1 LKGKGVF
8 VTAQKSK
15 GDVALFIDWE
25 NIKWS
30 LEDVEMAP
38 NVSAIRDAAER
49 YGRVVVA
56 RAYAD
61 WQQPWHQKEPSRL
74 YRAGVE
80 PVYVPTKASIR
91 AQSGEGEDYFI
102 KGSVDVK
109 MTADCIECAHDYTS
123 VKTFVLVSG
132 DADFVHVVN
141 ILRPYGK
148 RVVAVGVSWSSATRL
163 IQTVDEFLQYD
174 KDVVPFSDVESTP
187 VERTDVE
194 EDKLDQAFEKI
205 VDIIRGSRF
214 PGRALASYVKLELI
228 KRMGEFDE
236 SEFGF
241 NQFRQFLKEAEKRG
255 YIHVIPDELVD
266 WVYLPESVPE
276 DETAPSASPPADE
289 EALDRL
295 VRFANKL
302 EQTYE
307 YVAFKFL
314 VDRAMGA
321 DILDMSRSQISAL
334 LNDAIEQRLFRRGTY
349 VRTDSNTG
357 EEQQIRT
364 ILLNRGHSRVQEAL
378 S

>member
-1 LKGKGVF
+1 MP
-8 VTAQKSK
+8 AQDK

-30 LEDVEMAP
+30 LEDAEMSP

-56 RAYAD
+56 KAYAD
-61 WQQPWHQKEPSRL
+61 WQQRWHQEEPPRL

-80 PVYVPTKASIR
+80 PVYVPTKASVP
-91 AQSGEGEDYFI
+91 AQADDEEGFFI

-109 MTADCIECAHDYTS
+109 MTADCIECAHDYPS
-123 VKTFVLVSG
+123 VRTFVLVSG

-148 RVVAVGVSWSSATRL
+148 RVVAVGVSWSAATRL

-174 KDVVPFSDVESTP
+174 KDVVPFAEAERAP
-187 VERTDVE
+187 VERSNAE
-194 EDKLDQAFEKI
+194 KDKLDDAFETV
-205 VDIIRGSRF
+205 VDIVHGSRF

-236 SEFGF
+236 SEYGF
-241 NQFRQFLKEAEKRG
+241 NQFRMFLKEAERQG
-255 YIHVIPDELVD
+255 YIRLITDELVD
-266 WVYLPESVPE
+266 WVYLPGSVPE
-276 DETAPSASPPADE
+276 GEPTPSVSRPSDEA
-289 EALDRL
+289 ALSEL
-295 VRFANKL
+295 IRFADKL
-302 EQTYE
+302 EKTYD
-307 YVAFKFL
+307 YVAFKFV

-321 DILDMSRSQISAL
+321 NVFDMSRSQVSAL
-334 LNDAIEQRLFRRGTY
+334 LNDAIERRLFRRGTY
-349 VRTDSNTG
+349 VKMDPDTG

-364 ILLNRGHSRVQEAL
+364 ILLNRGHSRVQQAL
-378 S
+378 

>member
-1 LKGKGVF
+1 MPI
-8 VTAQKSK
+8 QDK

-30 LEDVEMAP
+30 LEDAEMSP

-61 WQQPWHQKEPSRL
+61 WQQRWHAKEPSRL

-91 AQSGEGEDYFI
+91 AQAEEDEDYFI

-109 MTADCIECAHDYTS
+109 MTADCIECAHDYPS
-123 VKTFVLVSG
+123 VRTFVLVSG

-174 KDVVPFSDVESTP
+174 KDVVPFSEPESEP
-187 VERTDVE
+187 IQRTDVQQ
-194 EDKLDQAFEKI
+194 DKLDEAFQTVVGI
-205 VDIIRGSRF
+205 VEGSRF

-236 SEFGF
+236 SRYGF
-241 NQFRQFLKEAEKRG
+241 NQFRMFLKEAEKRG
-255 YIHVIPDELVD
+255 YISLITDELVD
-266 WVYLPESVPE
+266 WVYLPESVPAGE
-276 DETAPSASPPADE
+276 AEPSKAPPSDE
-289 EALDRL
+289 EAVNKLL
-295 VRFANKL
+295 RFANKL
-302 EQTYE
+302 EKTYD

-314 VDRAMGA
+314 VDRTMGA
-321 DILDMSRSQISAL
+321 DLFDKMSRSQVSAV

-349 VRTDSNTG
+349 VKMDPNTG

-364 ILLNRGHSRVQEAL
+364 ILLNRGHHRVQQAI

>member
-1 LKGKGVF
+1 MPTQEK
-8 VTAQKSK
+8 T
-15 GDVALFIDWE
+15 DVALFIDWE

-30 LEDVEMAP
+30 LEDAEMSP

-56 RAYAD
+56 KAYAD
-61 WQQPWHQKEPSRL
+61 WTQRWHQKESSRL

-91 AQSGEGEDYFI
+91 AQAQEEEDFFI

-109 MTADCIECAHDYTS
+109 MTADCIEVAHSYPS

-148 RVVAVGVSWSSATRL
+148 RVVAVGVSWSAATRL

-174 KDVVPFSDVESTP
+174 KDVVPFSDGEPEP
-187 VERTDVE
+187 VERTEVQQ
-194 EDKLDQAFEKI
+194 DKLDEAFQTV
-205 VDIIRGSRF
+205 VDIVEGSRF

-228 KRMGEFDE
+228 KRRGEFDE
-236 SEFGF
+236 SKYGY
-241 NQFRQFLKEAEKRG
+241 NQFRMFLKEAEKRG
-255 YIHVIPDELVD
+255 YIRLITDELVD

-276 DETAPSASPPADE
+276 GEAEPSAAPPSDAEAMDKLIHFAD
-289 EALDRL
+289 
-295 VRFANKL
+295 KL
-302 EQTYE
+302 EKTYD

-321 DILDMSRSQISAL
+321 DLFDRLSRSQVSAL

-349 VRTDSNTG
+349 VKMDPNTG

-364 ILLNRGHSRVQEAL
+364 ILLNRGNHRVQKAFA
-378 S
+378 

>member
-1 LKGKGVF
+1 MA
-8 VTAQKSK
+8 TQEK

-30 LEDVEMAP
+30 LEDAEMSP

-56 RAYAD
+56 KAYAD
-61 WQQPWHQKEPSRL
+61 WSQRWHQEESARL

-91 AQSGEGEDYFI
+91 AQANGQEDFFI

-109 MTADCIECAHDYTS
+109 MTADCIECAHSYTS
-123 VKTFVLVSG
+123 VRTFVLVSG

-174 KDVVPFSDVESTP
+174 KDVVPFAEGEPEP
-187 VERTDVE
+187 VERSDVQQ
-194 EDKLDQAFEKI
+194 DKLDEAFKTV
-205 VDIIRGSRF
+205 VDIVEGSRF

-228 KRMGEFDE
+228 KRRGEFDE
-236 SEFGF
+236 SEYGF
-241 NQFRQFLKEAEKRG
+241 NQFRMFLKEAEKRG
-255 YIHVIPDELVD
+255 YIRLITDELVD

-276 DETAPSASPPADE
+276 GEVEPTAAPPSDE
-289 EALDRL
+289 EAIDKL
-295 VRFANKL
+295 VRFANQL
-302 EQTYE
+302 EKTYD

-321 DILDMSRSQISAL
+321 DLFDRLSRSQVSAL

-349 VRTDSNTG
+349 VKLDPNTG

-364 ILLNRGHSRVQEAL
+364 ILLNRGHPRVQRAL

>member
-1 LKGKGVF
+1 MPS
-8 VTAQKSK
+8 QEKS
-15 GDVALFIDWE
+15 DVALFIDWE

-30 LEDVEMAP
+30 LEDAEMSP

-56 RAYAD
+56 KAYAD
-61 WQQPWHQKEPSRL
+61 WTQRWHQKESSRL

-91 AQSGEGEDYFI
+91 AQAEEEEDFFI

-109 MTADCIECAHDYTS
+109 MTADCIEIAHSYPS

-174 KDVVPFSDVESTP
+174 KDVVPFSDGEPEP
-187 VERTDVE
+187 VERTEVQQ
-194 EDKLDQAFEKI
+194 DKLDQAFETV
-205 VDIIRGSRF
+205 VDIVEGSRF

-228 KRMGEFDE
+228 KRMGDFDE
-236 SEFGF
+236 SKYGY
-241 NQFRQFLKEAEKRG
+241 NQFRMFLKEAEKRG
-255 YIHVIPDELVD
+255 YIRLITDELVD

-276 DETAPSASPPADE
+276 GEAEPSAAPPSDE
-289 EALDRL
+289 EAMSKLI
-295 VRFANKL
+295 RFADKL
-302 EQTYE
+302 EKTYD

-321 DILDMSRSQISAL
+321 DLFDRLSRSQVSAL

-349 VRTDSNTG
+349 VKLDPNTG

-364 ILLNRGHSRVQEAL
+364 ILLNRGNPRVQKAFA
-378 S
+378 

>member
-1 LKGKGVF
+1 M
-8 VTAQKSK
+8 ADRDMD
-15 GDVALFIDWE
+15 DVALFIDWE

-30 LEDVEMAP
+30 LEDADMSP

-56 RAYAD
+56 NAYAD
-61 WQQPWHQKEPSRL
+61 WQQRWHQEEPSRL

-91 AQSGEGEDYFI
+91 AQAEKEEDLFI

-109 MTADCIECAHDYTS
+109 MTADCIECAHDHPS

-148 RVVAVGVSWSSATRL
+148 RVVAIGVSWSAATRL

-174 KDVVPFSDVESTP
+174 RDVVPFSEEEEKKEE
-187 VERTDVE
+187 VERSNAQ
-194 EDKLDQAFEKI
+194 EDRLDTAFETV
-205 VDIIRGSRF
+205 VDIVRGSRF

-228 KRMGEFDE
+228 KRIGEFDE
-236 SEFGF
+236 SEYGF
-241 NQFRQFLKEAEKRG
+241 NQFRMFLQEAERQG
-255 YIHVIPDELVD
+255 YIRLITNELVD
-266 WVYLPESVPE
+266 WVYLPESVPKGE
-276 DETAPSASPPADE
+276 PTPSASAPSDEAAVSKLLGFAD
-289 EALDRL
+289 
-295 VRFANKL
+295 KL
-302 EQTYE
+302 EKTYD

-314 VDRAMGA
+314 VDRAMGEEVF
-321 DILDMSRSQISAL
+321 DDMSRSQVSAL

-349 VRTDSNTG
+349 VQIDSDTG
-357 EEQQIRT
+357 EENQIRT
-364 ILLNRGHSRVQEAL
+364 ILLNRSHPSVRKAL

>member
-1 LKGKGVF
+1 MPV
-8 VTAQKSK
+8 QDK

-30 LEDVEMAP
+30 LEDAEMSP

-56 RAYAD
+56 KAYAD
-61 WQQPWHQKEPSRL
+61 WTQRWHQQESARL

-80 PVYVPTKASIR
+80 PVYVPTKASVR
-91 AQSGEGEDYFI
+91 AQAEEAQDFFI

-109 MTADCIECAHDYTS
+109 MTADCIECAHDYPT
-123 VKTFVLVSG
+123 VQTFVLVSG

-148 RVVAVGVSWSSATRL
+148 RVVAVGVSWSAATRL

-174 KDVVPFSDVESTP
+174 KDVVPFSEPESEP
-187 VERTDVE
+187 VQRTERQ
-194 EDKLDQAFEKI
+194 EDKLDAAFETV
-205 VDIIRGSRF
+205 VDIVEGSRF

-228 KRMGEFDE
+228 KRRGEFDE
-236 SEFGF
+236 SEYGF
-241 NQFRQFLKEAEKRG
+241 NQFRMFLKEAEKRG
-255 YIHVIPDELVD
+255 YIRLITDELVD
-266 WVYLPESVPE
+266 WVYLPESAPE
-276 DETAPSASPPADE
+276 GEAKPSAAPPSDE
-289 EALDRL
+289 EAVNKLL
-295 VRFANKL
+295 RFADKL
-302 EQTYE
+302 EKTYD

-321 DILDMSRSQISAL
+321 DLFEKMSRSQVSAL
-334 LNDAIEQRLFRRGTY
+334 LNDAIEERLFRRGTY
-349 VRTDSNTG
+349 VKIDPNSG

-364 ILLNRGHSRVQEAL
+364 ILLNRGNNRVQEAL
-378 S
+378 K

>member
-1 LKGKGVF
+1 MPS
-8 VTAQKSK
+8 QEKS
-15 GDVALFIDWE
+15 DVALFIDWE

-30 LEDVEMAP
+30 LEDAEMSP

-56 RAYAD
+56 KAYAD
-61 WQQPWHQKEPSRL
+61 WTQRWHQKESSRL

-91 AQSGEGEDYFI
+91 AQAEEEEDFFI

-109 MTADCIECAHDYTS
+109 MTADCIEIAHSYPS

-174 KDVVPFSDVESTP
+174 KDVVPFSDGEPEP
-187 VERTDVE
+187 VQRTEVQQDR
-194 EDKLDQAFEKI
+194 LDEAFQTV
-205 VDIIRGSRF
+205 VDIVEGSRF

-236 SEFGF
+236 SKYGF
-241 NQFRQFLKEAEKRG
+241 NQFRMFLKEAEKRG
-255 YIHVIPDELVD
+255 YIRLITDELVD

-276 DETAPSASPPADE
+276 GEAEPSAAPPSDE
-289 EALDRL
+289 EAMNKLI
-295 VRFANKL
+295 RFADKL
-302 EQTYE
+302 EKTYD

-321 DILDMSRSQISAL
+321 DLFDRLSRSQVSAL

-349 VRTDSNTG
+349 VKLDPNTG

-364 ILLNRGHSRVQEAL
+364 ILLNRGHARVQQAL
-378 S
+378 P

>member
-1 LKGKGVF
+1 MPS
-8 VTAQKSK
+8 QEKS
-15 GDVALFIDWE
+15 DVALFIDWE

-30 LEDVEMAP
+30 LEDAEMSP

-56 RAYAD
+56 KAYAD
-61 WQQPWHQKEPSRL
+61 WTQRWHQKESSRL

-91 AQSGEGEDYFI
+91 AQAQEEEDFFI

-109 MTADCIECAHDYTS
+109 MTADCIEIAHSYPS

-174 KDVVPFSDVESTP
+174 RDVVPFSDGEPEP
-187 VERTDVE
+187 VERTEVQQ
-194 EDKLDQAFEKI
+194 DKLDEAFQTVVNI
-205 VDIIRGSRF
+205 VEGSRF

-236 SEFGF
+236 SQYGY
-241 NQFRQFLKEAEKRG
+241 NQFRMFLKEAEKRG
-255 YIHVIPDELVD
+255 YIRLITDELVD

-276 DETAPSASPPADE
+276 GEAEPSAAPPSDE
-289 EALDRL
+289 EAMNKLI
-295 VRFANKL
+295 RFANKL
-302 EQTYE
+302 EKTYD

-321 DILDMSRSQISAL
+321 DLFDRLSRSQVSAL

-349 VRTDSNTG
+349 VKMDPNTG

-364 ILLNRGHSRVQEAL
+364 ILLSRGNPRVQQAL

>member
-1 LKGKGVF
+1 MP
-8 VTAQKSK
+8 TQDK

-30 LEDVEMAP
+30 LEDAEMSP

-56 RAYAD
+56 KAYAD
-61 WQQPWHQKEPSRL
+61 WTQRWHMDESARL

-91 AQSGEGEDYFI
+91 AQAHDTEDFFI

-109 MTADCIECAHDYTS
+109 MTADCIECAHDYPT
-123 VKTFVLVSG
+123 VRTFVLVSG

-174 KDVVPFSDVESTP
+174 KDVVPFSEPETQP
-187 VERTDVE
+187 VQRTE
-194 EDKLDQAFEKI
+194 GQQDKLDSAFQTV
-205 VDIIRGSRF
+205 VDIVEGSRF

-236 SEFGF
+236 SKYGF
-241 NQFRQFLKEAEKRG
+241 NQFRMFLKEAERRG
-255 YIHVIPDELVD
+255 YIRLITDELVD

-276 DETAPSASPPADE
+276 GEAEPSAAPPSDE
-289 EALDRL
+289 EAVNKLL
-295 VRFANKL
+295 RFAGKL
-302 EQTYE
+302 EKTYD

-321 DILDMSRSQISAL
+321 DLFDKMSRSQVSAL
-334 LNDAIEQRLFRRGTY
+334 LNDAIEERLFRRGTY
-349 VRTDSNTG
+349 VKIDPNSG

-364 ILLNRGHSRVQEAL
+364 ILLNRSSPRVKEAL

>member
-1 LKGKGVF
+1 MPP
-8 VTAQKSK
+8 QNKS
-15 GDVALFIDWE
+15 DVALFIDWE

-30 LEDVEMAP
+30 LEDAEMSP

-56 RAYAD
+56 KAYAD
-61 WQQPWHQKEPSRL
+61 WTQRWHQEESSRL

-91 AQSGEGEDYFI
+91 AQANQQEDFFI

-109 MTADCIECAHDYTS
+109 MTADCIECAHAYPS

-148 RVVAVGVSWSSATRL
+148 RVVAVGVSWSAATRL

-174 KDVVPFSDVESTP
+174 RDVVPFSEGEVEAEP
-187 VERTDVE
+187 VARTEVQ
-194 EDKLDQAFEKI
+194 EDKLDDAFETV
-205 VDIIRGSRF
+205 VDIVQGSRF

-228 KRMGEFDE
+228 KRRGEFDE
-236 SEFGF
+236 SEYGY
-241 NQFRQFLKEAEKRG
+241 NQFRVFLKEAEKRG
-255 YIHVIPDELVD
+255 YIQVITDELVD

-276 DETAPSASPPADE
+276 GEAEPSKRPISDE
-289 EALDRL
+289 EAMTKL
-295 VRFANKL
+295 VRFADKL
-302 EQTYE
+302 EKTFD

-321 DILDMSRSQISAL
+321 DLFPKLSRSQVSAL
-334 LNDAIEQRLFRRGTY
+334 VNDAIEQRLFRRGTY
-349 VRTDSNTG
+349 VKMDPNTG

-364 ILLNRGHSRVQEAL
+364 ILLNRGHQSVQQAL

>member
-1 LKGKGVF
+1 MPS
-8 VTAQKSK
+8 QEKS
-15 GDVALFIDWE
+15 DVALFIDWE

-30 LEDVEMAP
+30 LEDAEMSP

-56 RAYAD
+56 KAYAD
-61 WQQPWHQKEPSRL
+61 WTQRWHQKESSRL

-91 AQSGEGEDYFI
+91 AQAEEEEDFFI

-109 MTADCIECAHDYTS
+109 MTADCIEVAHSYPS

-148 RVVAVGVSWSSATRL
+148 RVVAVGVSWSAATRL

-174 KDVVPFSDVESTP
+174 KDVVPFSDGEPEP
-187 VERTDVE
+187 VERTEVQQ
-194 EDKLDQAFEKI
+194 DKLDEAFETV
-205 VDIIRGSRF
+205 VDIVEGSRF

-228 KRMGEFDE
+228 KRMGDFDE
-236 SEFGF
+236 SKYGY
-241 NQFRQFLKEAEKRG
+241 NQFRMFLKEAEKRG
-255 YIHVIPDELVD
+255 YIRLITDELVD

-276 DETAPSASPPADE
+276 GEAEPSAAPPSDT
-289 EALDRL
+289 EAMNKLI
-295 VRFANKL
+295 RFADKL
-302 EQTYE
+302 EKTYD

-321 DILDMSRSQISAL
+321 DLFDRLSRSQVSAL

-349 VRTDSNTG
+349 VKMDPNTG

-364 ILLNRGHSRVQEAL
+364 ILLNRGNPRVQQAM

>member
-1 LKGKGVF
+1 MVS
-8 VTAQKSK
+8 QNK

-30 LEDVEMAP
+30 LEDADTSP

-56 RAYAD
+56 KAYAD
-61 WQQPWHQKEPSRL
+61 WQQRWHQEEPSRL

-91 AQSGEGEDYFI
+91 AQADDDEDDFFI

-109 MTADCIECAHDYTS
+109 MTADCIECAHDYPS
-123 VKTFVLVSG
+123 VGTFVLVSG

-148 RVVAVGVSWSSATRL
+148 RVVAVGVSWSAATRL

-174 KDVVPFSDVESTP
+174 KDVVPFPEAEESEP
-187 VERTDVE
+187 VERSDAQ
-194 EDKLDQAFEKI
+194 EDELDQAFEVV

-236 SEFGF
+236 SEYGF
-241 NQFRQFLKEAEKRG
+241 NQFRMFLKEGERRG
-255 YIHVIPDELVD
+255 YIHLITDELVD
-266 WVYLPESVPE
+266 WVYLPDNVPESV
-276 DETAPSASPPADE
+276 SPPTDE
-289 EALDRL
+289 AALMKL
-295 VRFANKL
+295 LRFADKL
-302 EQTYE
+302 EKTHD

-314 VDRAMGA
+314 VDRAVGA
-321 DILDMSRSQISAL
+321 DIFDMSRSQISAL

-349 VRTDSNTG
+349 VKMDPDTG

-364 ILLNRGHSRVQEAL
+364 ILLNRRHSHVQKAL

>member
-1 LKGKGVF
+1 MPPQDK
-8 VTAQKSK
+8 T
-15 GDVALFIDWE
+15 DVALFIDWE

-30 LEDVEMAP
+30 LEDAEMSP

-56 RAYAD
+56 KAYAD
-61 WQQPWHQKEPSRL
+61 WTQRWHQQESSRL

-91 AQSGEGEDYFI
+91 AQSNEQEDFFI

-109 MTADCIECAHDYTS
+109 MTADCIECAHSYPS

-148 RVVAVGVSWSSATRL
+148 RVVAVGVSWSAATRL

-174 KDVVPFSDVESTP
+174 KDVVPFAESEPEP
-187 VERTDVE
+187 VVRTDVQQ
-194 EDKLDQAFEKI
+194 DKLDEAFKTV
-205 VDIIRGSRF
+205 VDIVQGSRF

-228 KRMGEFDE
+228 KRKGEFDE
-236 SEFGF
+236 SNYGY
-241 NQFRQFLKEAEKRG
+241 NQFRMFLKEAEKRG
-255 YIHVIPDELVD
+255 YIQLITDELVD
-266 WVYLPESVPE
+266 WVYLPESVPQGQE
-276 DETAPSASPPADE
+276 AEPSKAPPSDE
-289 EALDRL
+289 EAMKKL
-295 VRFANKL
+295 VGFADKL
-302 EQTYE
+302 EKTFD

-321 DILDMSRSQISAL
+321 DLFPRLSRSQVSAL
-334 LNDAIEQRLFRRGTY
+334 VNDAIEQRLFRRGTY
-349 VRTDSNTG
+349 VKIDPNSG

-364 ILLNRGHSRVQEAL
+364 ILLNRGHHQVQQAL

>member
-1 LKGKGVF
+1 MP
-8 VTAQKSK
+8 TQEK

-30 LEDVEMAP
+30 LEDAEMSP

-56 RAYAD
+56 KAYAD
-61 WQQPWHQKEPSRL
+61 WTQRWHHKESARL

-80 PVYVPTKASIR
+80 PVYVPTKASVR
-91 AQSGEGEDYFI
+91 AQAQEPEDFFI

-109 MTADCIECAHDYTS
+109 MTADCIECAHDYPT

-148 RVVAVGVSWSSATRL
+148 RVVAVGVSWSAATRL

-174 KDVVPFSDVESTP
+174 KDVVPFSEPEVEP
-187 VERTDVE
+187 VQRLEGQ
-194 EDKLDQAFEKI
+194 EDKLDAAFQTV
-205 VDIIRGSRF
+205 VDIVEGSRF

-228 KRMGEFDE
+228 KRRGEFDE
-236 SEFGF
+236 SRYGF
-241 NQFRQFLKEAEKRG
+241 NQFRMFLKEGERRG
-255 YIHVIPDELVD
+255 YIQLITDELVD
-266 WVYLPESVPE
+266 WVYLPERVPE
-276 DETAPSASPPADE
+276 GETEPSTASPSDE
-289 EALDRL
+289 EAMNRL
-295 VRFANKL
+295 LRFAEKL
-302 EQTYE
+302 EKTYDF
-307 YVAFKFL
+307 VAFKFL

-321 DILDMSRSQISAL
+321 DLFDRMSRSQVSAL
-334 LNDAIEQRLFRRGTY
+334 LNDAIEERLFRRGTY
-349 VRTDSNTG
+349 VKIDPNTG

-364 ILLNRGHSRVQEAL
+364 ILLNRGNTRVREAL

>member
-1 LKGKGVF
+1 MPS
-8 VTAQKSK
+8 QEKS
-15 GDVALFIDWE
+15 DVALFIDWE

-30 LEDVEMAP
+30 LEDAEMSP

-56 RAYAD
+56 KAYAD
-61 WQQPWHQKEPSRL
+61 WTQRWHQKESSRL

-91 AQSGEGEDYFI
+91 AQAEEEEDFFI

-109 MTADCIECAHDYTS
+109 MTADCIEIAHSYPS

-174 KDVVPFSDVESTP
+174 RDVVPFSDGEPEP
-187 VERTDVE
+187 VQRTEVQQ
-194 EDKLDQAFEKI
+194 DKLDEAFQTV
-205 VDIIRGSRF
+205 VDIVEGSRF

-236 SEFGF
+236 SKYGF
-241 NQFRQFLKEAEKRG
+241 NQFRMFLKEAEKRG
-255 YIHVIPDELVD
+255 YIRLITDELVD

-276 DETAPSASPPADE
+276 GEAKPSAAPPSDE
-289 EALDRL
+289 EAMNKLI
-295 VRFANKL
+295 RFADKL
-302 EQTYE
+302 EKTYD

-321 DILDMSRSQISAL
+321 DLFDRLSRSQVSAL

-349 VRTDSNTG
+349 VKLDPNTG

-364 ILLNRGHSRVQEAL
+364 ILLSRGHPRVQQAL
-378 S
+378 P

>member
-1 LKGKGVF
+1 M
-8 VTAQKSK
+8 QDR

-30 LEDVEMAP
+30 LEDADVSP

-56 RAYAD
+56 KAYAD
-61 WQQPWHQKEPSRL
+61 WQQRWHQKEPSRL

-91 AQSGEGEDYFI
+91 AQTGDDEDFFI

-109 MTADCIECAHDYTS
+109 MTADCIECAHDYPT
-123 VKTFVLVSG
+123 VKTYVLVSG

-148 RVVAVGVSWSSATRL
+148 RVVAVGVSWSAATRL

-174 KDVVPFSDVESTP
+174 KDVVPFSEGESEP
-187 VERTDVE
+187 IERTEVQQDR
-194 EDKLDQAFEKI
+194 LDEAFQTV
-205 VDIIRGSRF
+205 VDIVGGSRF

-228 KRMGEFDE
+228 KRRGEFDE
-236 SEFGF
+236 SQYGF
-241 NQFRQFLKEAEKRG
+241 NQFRMFLKEAEKRG
-255 YIHVIPDELVD
+255 YIRLITDELVD
-266 WVYLPESVPE
+266 WVYLPESVE
-276 DETAPSASPPADE
+276 EGEAEPSAKPLSDE
-289 EALDRL
+289 EAASKLL
-295 VRFANKL
+295 RFADKL
-302 EQTYE
+302 EKTYDF
-307 YVAFKFL
+307 VAFKFV

-321 DILDMSRSQISAL
+321 DLFERMSRSQVSAL

-349 VRTDSNTG
+349 VKMDPDTG

-364 ILLNRGHSRVQEAL
+364 ILLHRGHPRVQEAL

>member
-1 LKGKGVF
+1 MPS
-8 VTAQKSK
+8 QEKS
-15 GDVALFIDWE
+15 DVALFIDWE

-30 LEDVEMAP
+30 LEDAEMSP

-56 RAYAD
+56 KAYAD
-61 WQQPWHQKEPSRL
+61 WTQRWHQEESSRL

-91 AQSGEGEDYFI
+91 AQAGEQEDFFI

-109 MTADCIECAHDYTS
+109 MTADCIEIAHSYPS

-174 KDVVPFSDVESTP
+174 KDVVPFSDGEPEP
-187 VERTDVE
+187 VKRTEVQQ
-194 EDKLDQAFEKI
+194 DKLDTAFETV
-205 VDIIRGSRF
+205 VDIVEGSRF

-228 KRMGEFDE
+228 KRMGDFDE
-236 SEFGF
+236 SKYGF
-241 NQFRQFLKEAEKRG
+241 NQFRMFLKEAEKRG
-255 YIHVIPDELVD
+255 YIRLITDELVD

-276 DETAPSASPPADE
+276 GEAEPSAAPPSDE
-289 EALDRL
+289 EAINKLI
-295 VRFANKL
+295 RFADKL
-302 EQTYE
+302 EKTYD

-321 DILDMSRSQISAL
+321 DIFQRLSRSQVSAL

-349 VRTDSNTG
+349 VKIDPNTG

-364 ILLNRGHSRVQEAL
+364 ILLNRGHGRVQEAL
-378 S
+378 SS

>member
-1 LKGKGVF
+1 MP
-8 VTAQKSK
+8 TQEK

-30 LEDVEMAP
+30 LEDAEMSP

-56 RAYAD
+56 KAYAD
-61 WQQPWHQKEPSRL
+61 WTQL

-80 PVYVPTKASIR
+80 PVYVPTKASVR
-91 AQSGEGEDYFI
+91 AQAQEPEDFFI

-109 MTADCIECAHDYTS
+109 MTADCIECAHDYPT

-148 RVVAVGVSWSSATRL
+148 RVVAVGVSWSAATRL

-174 KDVVPFSDVESTP
+174 KDVVPFSEPEVEP
-187 VERTDVE
+187 VQRLEGQ
-194 EDKLDQAFEKI
+194 EDKLDAAFQTV
-205 VDIIRGSRF
+205 VDIVEGSRF

-228 KRMGEFDE
+228 KRRGEFDE
-236 SEFGF
+236 SRYGF
-241 NQFRQFLKEAEKRG
+241 NQFRMFLKEGERRG
-255 YIHVIPDELVD
+255 YIQLITDELVD
-266 WVYLPESVPE
+266 WVYLPERVPE
-276 DETAPSASPPADE
+276 GETEPSTASPSDE
-289 EALDRL
+289 EAMNRL
-295 VRFANKL
+295 LRFAEKL
-302 EQTYE
+302 EKTYDF
-307 YVAFKFL
+307 VAFKFL

-321 DILDMSRSQISAL
+321 DLFDRMSRSQVSAL
-334 LNDAIEQRLFRRGTY
+334 LNDAIEERLFRRGTY
-349 VRTDSNTG
+349 VKIDPNTG

-364 ILLNRGHSRVQEAL
+364 ILLNRGNTRVREAL

>member
-1 LKGKGVF
+1 MSN
-8 VTAQKSK
+8 QDKS
-15 GDVALFIDWE
+15 DVALFIDWE

-30 LEDVEMAP
+30 LEDAEMSP
-38 NVSAIRDAAER
+38 NVSAIRDSAER

-56 RAYAD
+56 KAYAD
-61 WQQPWHQKEPSRL
+61 WTQRWHQEESSRL

-91 AQSGEGEDYFI
+91 AQSSEQEDFFI

-109 MTADCIECAHDYTS
+109 MTADCIECAHSYPS

-174 KDVVPFSDVESTP
+174 RDVVPFAEAESEP
-187 VERTDVE
+187 VARSEVQQ
-194 EDKLDQAFEKI
+194 DKLDQAFETV
-205 VDIIRGSRF
+205 VDIVEGSRF

-236 SEFGF
+236 SKYGF
-241 NQFRQFLKEAEKRG
+241 NQFRMFLKEAERRG
-255 YIHVIPDELVD
+255 YIRLITDELVD
-266 WVYLPESVPE
+266 WVYLPERVPE
-276 DETAPSASPPADE
+276 GEAEPSAAPPSDE
-289 EALDRL
+289 EAMNKL
-295 VRFANKL
+295 VRFADQL
-302 EQTYE
+302 EKTFD

-321 DILDMSRSQISAL
+321 DLYDRLSRSQVSAL

-349 VRTDSNTG
+349 VKIDPNTG

-364 ILLNRGHSRVQEAL
+364 ILLNRGHHRVQQVL

>member
-1 LKGKGVF
+1 M
-8 VTAQKSK
+8 S
-15 GDVALFIDWE
+15 
-25 NIKWS
+25 
-30 LEDVEMAP
+30 P

-61 WQQPWHQKEPSRL
+61 WQQRWHSKEPSRL

-91 AQSGEGEDYFI
+91 AQAQDEEDYFI

-109 MTADCIECAHDYTS
+109 MTADCIECAHDYPT

-174 KDVVPFSDVESTP
+174 RDVVPFSEPKSEP
-187 VERTDVE
+187 IQRTEVQQ
-194 EDKLDQAFEKI
+194 DKLDEAFQTV
-205 VDIIRGSRF
+205 VDIVQGSRF

-228 KRMGEFDE
+228 KRRGEFDE
-236 SEFGF
+236 SQYGF
-241 NQFRQFLKEAEKRG
+241 NQFRMFLNEAENRG
-255 YIHVIPDELVD
+255 YIRLITDELVD
-266 WVYLPESVPE
+266 WVYLPESVVE
-276 DETAPSASPPADE
+276 GEAEPSK
-289 EALDRL
+289 LL
-295 VRFANKL
+295 RFANKL
-302 EQTYE
+302 EKTYD
-307 YVAFKFL
+307 YVAFKFM
-314 VDRAMGA
+314 VDRTMGA
-321 DILDMSRSQISAL
+321 DLFDKMSRSQVSAL
-334 LNDAIEQRLFRRGTY
+334 LNDAIEQRLFQRGTY
-349 VRTDSNTG
+349 VKMDPNTG

-364 ILLNRGHSRVQEAL
+364 ILLNRGHQRVKEAVSRSA
-378 S
+378 

>member
-1 LKGKGVF
+1 MA
-8 VTAQKSK
+8 TQEK

-30 LEDVEMAP
+30 LEDAEMSP

-56 RAYAD
+56 KAYAD
-61 WQQPWHQKEPSRL
+61 WSQRWHQEESSRL

-91 AQSGEGEDYFI
+91 AQADDEGDFFI

-109 MTADCIECAHDYTS
+109 MTADCIECAHSYPS
-123 VKTFVLVSG
+123 VRTFVLVSG

-174 KDVVPFSDVESTP
+174 KDVVPFAEAEPEP
-187 VERTDVE
+187 VQRTEVQQ
-194 EDKLDQAFEKI
+194 DKLDEAFQTV
-205 VDIIRGSRF
+205 VDIVEGSRF

-228 KRMGEFDE
+228 KRRGKFDE
-236 SEFGF
+236 STYGF
-241 NQFRQFLKEAEKRG
+241 SQFRTFLKEAEKRG
-255 YIHVIPDELVD
+255 YIRLITDELVD

-276 DETAPSASPPADE
+276 GEAEPSAAPPSDE
-289 EALDRL
+289 EATNKLL
-295 VRFANKL
+295 RFADKL
-302 EQTYE
+302 EKTYD

-321 DILDMSRSQISAL
+321 DLFDRLSRSQVSAV

-349 VRTDSNTG
+349 VKIDPNTG

-364 ILLNRGHSRVQEAL
+364 ILLNRAHPRVQQAL